1 MPRRRARVTQADIA
15 RALRAAGQV
24 GVRVRIDVRPDGTI
38 SLVPIGE
45 DQLEPQTPNLATGPE
60 IVL

>member
-1 MPRRRARVTQADIA
+1 VTQADIA

-24 GVRVRIDVRPDGTI
+24 GARVRIDVHPDGTI
-38 SLVPIGE
+38 SLVPIEE
-45 DQLEPQTPNLATGPE
+45 DQPKPQTPNLATGPE